1 VSTST
6 VTARQVVALRLPAR
20 TVAGLILVSAVGV
33 VAFGWPFLADAGST
47 LTHSADAPWLFA
59 VLLPLLIVVVVAQFA
74 DGEMD
79 AKSIAM
85 LGVLAAVGTGLRVL
99 GTGAGGVEPVF
110 FLFVLAGRALGA
122 GFGFVLGQLTLLASA
137 LVTGGVGPWLPF
149 QMIAAGWIGL
159 GAGLLPPVR
168 GRAEIGMLGVYGAAA
183 GFFYG
188 LLINLWFWPF
198 ATYADSAVS
207 FEPGAPVGTN
217 LARYA
222 AFFLATSFV
231 WDAVRAVLTAA
242 LCLVAGGPVLVALRR
257 AGRRANFRAEAQFEK
272 TANFSRDRRHGP

>member
-1 VSTST
+1 MSTST
-6 VTARQVVALRLPAR
+6 APGEPVVAIRLRAR
-20 TVAGLILVSAVGV
+20 TAVALVLISVVGV
-33 VAFGWPFLADAGST
+33 VAFGWPFLADIGSR
-47 LTHSADAPWLFA
+47 LSHSADAPWLFA
-59 VLLPLLIVVVVAQFA
+59 ALLPLLLVVVVAQLA

-79 AKSIAM
+79 AKSVAM

-149 QMIAAGWIGL
+149 QMIAAGWVGL
-159 GAGLLPPVR
+159 GAGLLPEVR
-168 GRAEIGMLGVYGAAA
+168 GRAELMMLAAYGALA
-183 GFFYG
+183 GLFYG

-207 FEPGAPVGTN
+207 FHPGAAITVN
-217 LARYA
+217 FVHYA

-231 WDAVRAVLTAA
+231 WDAVRAALTAA
-242 LCLVAGGPVLVALRR
+242 LCLVAGRPVLAALRR
-257 AGRRANFRAEAQFEK
+257 AGRRANFRPDAEFGPPEK
-272 TANFSRDRRHGP
+272 S

>member
-6 VTARQVVALRLPAR
+6 ARAEPVVAIRLRVR
-20 TVAGLILVSAVGV
+20 TAVALVLISVVGV
-33 VAFGWPFLADAGST
+33 VAFGWPFLADIGSR
-47 LTHSADAPWLFA
+47 LSHSADAPWLFA
-59 VLLPLLIVVVVAQFA
+59 ALLPLLLVVVVAQLA

-79 AKSIAM
+79 AKSVAM

-149 QMIAAGWIGL
+149 QMIAAGWVGL
-159 GAGLLPPVR
+159 GAGLLPEVR
-168 GRAEIGMLGVYGAAA
+168 GRAEVMMLGVYGAFA
-183 GFFYG
+183 GLFYG

-198 ATYADSAVS
+198 ATYADNAVS
-207 FEPGAPVGTN
+207 FDPGVAITVN
-217 LARYA
+217 LVHYA
-222 AFFLATSFV
+222 AFFFATSFV
-231 WDAVRAVLTAA
+231 WDAVRGALTAA
-242 LCLVAGGPVLVALRR
+242 LCLVAGRPVLAALRR
-257 AGRRANFRAEAQFEK
+257 AGRRANFRPEAEF
-272 TANFSRDRRHGP
+272 GPLGKF

>member
-1 VSTST
+1 MKPAM
-6 VTARQVVALRLPAR
+6 TAHHAAAIRLPPRSSAC
-20 TVAGLILVSAVGV
+20 LILVTAVGL
-33 VAFGWPFLADAGST
+33 VAFGWPFLADAGT
-47 LTHSADAPWLFA
+47 GITHSADAPWLFA
-59 VLLPLLIVVVVAQFA
+59 VLLPFLLVIVVAQLA

-79 AKSIAM
+79 AKAVSM

-110 FLFVLAGRALGA
+110 FLFVLAGRALGP
-122 GFGFVLGQLTLLASA
+122 GFGFVLGQITLLASA

-149 QMIAAGWIGL
+149 QMIAAGWVGL

-168 GRAEIGMLGVYGAAA
+168 GRTEVIMLAAYGALA
-183 GFFYG
+183 GLLYG

-217 LARYA
+217 LMRYA
-222 AFFLATSFV
+222 AFFFLTSFV
-231 WDAVRAVLTAA
+231 WDAVRAALTAT
-242 LCLVAGGPVLVALRR
+242 LCLLAGRPVLAALRR
-257 AGRRANFRAEAQFEK
+257 AARRANFRANAGFREAEK
-272 TANFSRDRRHGP
+272 DLAAPAS

>member
-1 VSTST
+1 MSSPP
-6 VTARQVVALRLPAR
+6 VTAQPLIAIRLPAR
-20 TVAGLILVSAVGV
+20 TVVGLILVSIVGV
-33 VAFGWPFLADAGST
+33 VAFGWPFLADAGSR

-59 VLLPLLIVVVVAQFA
+59 VLLPLLLVVVVAQLA
-74 DGEMD
+74 DGQMD
-79 AKSIAM
+79 AKSVAM

-149 QMIAAGWIGL
+149 QMITAGWIGL

-168 GRAEIGMLGVYGAAA
+168 GRAEVVMLAVYGAFA
-183 GFFYG
+183 GLFYG

-198 ATYADSAVS
+198 ATYADTAVS
-207 FEPGAPVGTN
+207 FDPGAPISAN

-231 WDAVRAVLTAA
+231 WDAVRAVLTAS
-242 LCLVAGGPVLVALRR
+242 LCLVAGRPVLATLRR
-257 AGRRANFRAEAQFEK
+257 AGRRASFRAEAEFEK
-272 TANFSRDRRHGP
+272 PKKS

>member
-1 VSTST
+1 VSSGT
-6 VTARQVVALRLPAR
+6 VDARPVVAIRVPTRSA
-20 TVAGLILVSAVGV
+20 ASLILVSIVGV
-33 VAFGWPFLADAGST
+33 MAFSWPFLADAGSR

-59 VLLPLLIVVVVAQFA
+59 ALLPLLLVVVVAQLA

-79 AKSIAM
+79 AKSVAM

-110 FLFVLAGRALGA
+110 FLFVLAGRVLGA

-137 LVTGGVGPWLPF
+137 LVTGGIGPWLPF
-149 QMIAAGWIGL
+149 QMITAGWIGL
-159 GAGLLPPVR
+159 GAGLLPPLR
-168 GRAEIGMLGVYGAAA
+168 GRAEVIMLAVYGALA

-198 ATYADSAVS
+198 ATYADTAVS
-207 FEPGAPVGTN
+207 FDPGAPVGSN
-217 LARYA
+217 LVRYA

-242 LCLVAGGPVLVALRR
+242 LCLIAGRPVLATLRR
-257 AGRRANFRAEAQFEK
+257 AGRRASFRVESEFEK
-272 TANFSRDRRHGP
+272 PAKS

>member
-1 VSTST
+1 VSAPP
-6 VTARQVVALRLPAR
+6 VAEQVIAVRLPAR
-20 TVAGLILVSAVGV
+20 TVAALILISIVGV
-33 VAFGWPFLADAGST
+33 VAFGWPFLADADSRV
-47 LTHSADAPWLFA
+47 THSADAPWLFA
-59 VLLPLLIVVVVAQFA
+59 ALLPLLIVVVVAQLA

-79 AKSIAM
+79 AKSVAM

-149 QMIAAGWIGL
+149 QMITAGWIGL

-168 GRAEIGMLGVYGAAA
+168 GRAEIVMLAVYGALA

-198 ATYADSAVS
+198 ATYAEGSVS
-207 FEPGAPVGTN
+207 FDPGGSVWAN
-217 LARYA
+217 LVRYA

-242 LCLVAGGPVLVALRR
+242 LCLVAGRPVLAALRR
-257 AGRRANFRAEAQFEK
+257 AARRASFRAEAEFEIPTK
-272 TANFSRDRRHGP
+272 F

>member
-1 VSTST
+1 VSSS
-6 VTARQVVALRLPAR
+6 AVATQPAVAIRVPAR
-20 TVAGLILVSAVGV
+20 SVVGLVLVSAVGV
-33 VAFGWPFLADAGST
+33 VAFGWPFLADSDSR

-59 VLLPLLIVVVVAQFA
+59 VLLPLLLVVVVAQLA

-79 AKSIAM
+79 AKSVAM

-99 GTGAGGVEPVF
+99 GTGVGGVEPVF

-159 GAGLLPPVR
+159 GAGLLPPMR
-168 GRAEIGMLGVYGAAA
+168 GRIEVVLLAAYGALA
-183 GFFYG
+183 GLFYG

-198 ATYADSAVS
+198 ATYAESAVS
-207 FEPGAPVGTN
+207 FDPGGAVAAN
-217 LARYA
+217 LVRYA

-242 LCLVAGGPVLVALRR
+242 LCLVAGKPVLAALRR
-257 AGRRANFRAEAQFEK
+257 AGRRASFRAEAEFEDSE
-272 TANFSRDRRHGP
+272 NS

>member
-1 VSTST
+1 VSSGT
-6 VTARQVVALRLPAR
+6 VDARPVVAIRVPTRSA
-20 TVAGLILVSAVGV
+20 ASLILVSIVGV
-33 VAFGWPFLADAGST
+33 MAFSWPFLADAGSR

-59 VLLPLLIVVVVAQFA
+59 ALLPLLLVVVVAQLA

-79 AKSIAM
+79 AKSVAM

-110 FLFVLAGRALGA
+110 FLFVLAGRVLGA

-137 LVTGGVGPWLPF
+137 LVTGGIGPWLPF
-149 QMIAAGWIGL
+149 QMITAGWIGL
-159 GAGLLPPVR
+159 GAGLLPPLC
-168 GRAEIGMLGVYGAAA
+168 GRAEVIMLAVYGALA

-198 ATYADSAVS
+198 ATYADTAVS
-207 FEPGAPVGTN
+207 FDPGAPVGSN
-217 LARYA
+217 LVRYA

-242 LCLVAGGPVLVALRR
+242 LCLIAGRPVLATLRR
-257 AGRRANFRAEAQFEK
+257 AGRRASFRVESEFEK
-272 TANFSRDRRHGP
+272 PAKS

>member
-1 VSTST
+1 VSSGT
-6 VTARQVVALRLPAR
+6 VDARQVVAIRVPTRSA
-20 TVAGLILVSAVGV
+20 ASLILVSIVGV
-33 VAFGWPFLADAGST
+33 MAFSWPFLADAGSR

-59 VLLPLLIVVVVAQFA
+59 ALLPLLLVVVVAQLA

-79 AKSIAM
+79 AKSVAM

-99 GTGAGGVEPVF
+99 GTGAGGIEPVF

-137 LVTGGVGPWLPF
+137 LVTGGIGPWLPF
-149 QMIAAGWIGL
+149 QMITAGWIGL
-159 GAGLLPPVR
+159 GAGLLPPLR
-168 GRAEIGMLGVYGAAA
+168 GRAEVIMLAVYGALA

-198 ATYADSAVS
+198 ATYADTAVS
-207 FEPGAPVGTN
+207 FDPGAPVGSN
-217 LARYA
+217 LVRYA

-242 LCLVAGGPVLVALRR
+242 LCLIAGRPVLATLRR
-257 AGRRANFRAEAQFEK
+257 AGRRASFRVEAEFEK
-272 TANFSRDRRHGP
+272 PAKS

>member
-1 VSTST
+1 VSTSAPAT
-6 VTARQVVALRLPAR
+6 RQVVAVRLPAR
-20 TVAGLILVSAVGV
+20 TVAGLVLVSAVGV
-33 VAFGWPFLADAGST
+33 VAFGWPFLADASST

-79 AKSIAM
+79 AKSVAM
-85 LGVLAAVGTGLRVL
+85 VGVLAAVGTGLRVL
-99 GTGAGGVEPVF
+99 GTGVGGVEPVF

-149 QMIAAGWIGL
+149 QMISAGWIGL

-168 GRAEIGMLGVYGAAA
+168 GRAEVVMLAVYGALA
-183 GFFYG
+183 GLCYG

-198 ATYADSAVS
+198 ATYADSAVA

-217 LARYA
+217 LVRYA

-242 LCLVAGGPVLVALRR
+242 LCLAAGRPVLAALRR
-257 AGRRANFRAEAQFEK
+257 AGRRANFRAEPEFEESAK
-272 TANFSRDRRHGP
+272 F